1 MFSIMHIAI
10 DYNAAVRQGGGIGRF
25 VREITQVAAA
35 AAPQHRFSLW
45 YAARGLEPDSVP
57 MQALRELCARNRN
70 IKPRPI
76 PITER
81 LLTII
86 WQRAQLPL
94 PVEWLV
100 GRADVVHGTDFVL
113 PPTSARTLLSIHDF
127 AYKIHPET
135 AQPELRRYLTRAV
148 PRNIRRADHVHVNS
162 IATQR
167 DMERLLHVSHAKS
180 TIVYSGSGTDFY
192 PRNATEISAMKTRLH
207 LPERYLLNV
216 GTVQPRKN
224 VERLIAAY
232 AALGDV
238 ARDVPLVIAGKRGW
252 LAEPIYA
259 AVQQHNLAERV
270 QFLDFV
276 ADDDLPTLY
285 SGALAM
291 VYPSL
296 YEGFGVPIV
305 EAQACGT
312 PVITSI
318 VSSLPEIAGEAALL
332 VDPHSTI
339 AITAAMRR
347 VLTEPQLAASLRDT
361 GPQQAAKF
369 TWEGTGLGIL
379 ALYERLAQP

>member
-1 MFSIMHIAI
+1 MHIAI

-35 AAPQHRFSLW
+35 AAPQHHFSLW
-45 YAARGLEPDSVP
+45 YAARGLPADNPHLS
-57 MQALRELCARNRN
+57 ALRDLTARLPNVT
-70 IKPRPI
+70 PRPV
-76 PITER
+76 PTTER

-86 WQRAQLPL
+86 WQRARLPL
-94 PVEWLV
+94 AVELIV

-113 PPTSARTLLSIHDF
+113 PPTRARTLLSIHDF
-127 AYKIHPET
+127 AYSIYPET
-135 AQPELRRYLTRAV
+135 AQPELRRYLSKAV
-148 PRNIRRADHVHVNS
+148 PRNVQRATHIHVNS
-162 IATQR
+162 IATQH
-167 DMERLLHVSHAKS
+167 DMERLLGVAHDRS
-180 TIVYSGSGTDFY
+180 TIIYSGSGTDY
-192 PRNATEISAMKTRLH
+192 WPRSLEQIAEMKGRLG

-232 AALGDV
+232 AGLGHL
-238 ARDVPLVIAGKRGW
+238 ATNVPLVIAGKRGW

-259 AVQQHNLAERV
+259 AVQAHNVAERV

-276 ADDDLPTLY
+276 VEADLPTLY

-312 PVITSI
+312 PVITSAI
-318 VSSLPEIAGEAALL
+318 SSLPEIAGDAALL
-332 VDPHSTI
+332 VDPHSTA
-339 AITAAMRR
+339 AITDALHRI
-347 VLTEPQLAASLRDT
+347 LTEPELVQHLRAA
-361 GPQQAAKF
+361 GPKQAAQF

-379 ALYERLAQP
+379 GLYERVARMPLA

>member
-1 MFSIMHIAI
+1 MHIAI

-45 YAARGLEPDSVP
+45 YAARGLEPANP
-57 MQALRELCARNRN
+57 QLLALRELAARLPN
-70 IKPRPI
+70 ITPRPI
-76 PITER
+76 PLTER

-86 WQRAQLPL
+86 WQRARLPL
-94 PVEWLV
+94 PVELIV
-100 GRADVVHGTDFVL
+100 GQVDVVHGTDFVL
-113 PPTSARTLLSIHDF
+113 PPTRARTLLSIHDF
-127 AYKIHPET
+127 AYIIHPET
-135 AQPELRRYLTRAV
+135 AQPELRRYLSGAV
-148 PRNIRRADHVHVNS
+148 PRNIRRASHIHVNS

-167 DMERLLHVSHAKS
+167 DMERLLQVAHARS
-180 TIVYSGSGTDFY
+180 TIIYSGSGTDY
-192 PRNATEISAMKTRLH
+192 WPRSAAQIAELKARLG

-232 AALGDV
+232 AELGAL
-238 ARDVPLVIAGKRGW
+238 AAEVPLVIAGKRGW

-259 AVQQHNLAERV
+259 AVQAHGLTERV

-276 ADDDLPTLY
+276 AEDDLPTLY

-312 PVITSI
+312 PVITSS
-318 VSSLPEIAGEAALL
+318 VSSLPEIAGAAALL
-332 VDPHSTI
+332 VDPHDTADI
-339 AITAAMRR
+339 AAALRR
-347 VLTEPQLAASLRDT
+347 ILTEPDLVAQLRAA
-361 GPQQAAKF
+361 GPRQAAQF
-369 TWEGTGLGIL
+369 TWAGTGLGIL
-379 ALYERLAQP
+379 GLYEQVARLTR